1 MAKAFLAGTPAHR
14 VKQGKYLVAV
24 WQNGAEWAVVA
35 VPKAAATAEA
45 LAKGPSAFPD
55 ADQVGVRRGEPFSHG
70 DEENC
75 DILAEFAEDCGLI
88 PAAVAISR

>member
-1 MAKAFLAGTPAHR
+1 MPPIHT

-24 WQNGAEWAVVA
+24 WQEGDDWAVVA
-35 VPKAAATAEA
+35 VPKAAATSAA
-45 LAKGPSAFPD
+45 LAKGPAAFPD
-55 ADQVGVRRGEPFSHG
+55 ADQVGVRGGEPFSHG

-88 PAAVAISR
+88 PAPISG